1 MNVHFVG
8 DLKSIHFTLG
18 GHDYAFF
25 NGMSLTFGQA
35 VEHCEAAGGNLA
47 SINSHTENEYIRGKI
62 GTAHVWIG
70 YFRDEAVIGR
80 WNWID
85 GSGGYT
91 NWDAGQPNS
100 HASSQENCV
109 QYYGSNG
116 KWHDYGCD
124 VKVAPLCKK
133 VSLTIESSN
142 CTVMVE

>member
-91 NWDAGQPNS
+91 NWDAVNQ
-100 HASSQENCV
+100 
-109 QYYGSNG
+109 
-116 KWHDYGCD
+116 
-124 VKVAPLCKK
+124 
-133 VSLTIESSN
+133 
-142 CTVMVE
+142 TVMLLARRTAFNTMAAMENGTITDAKSGTTVQEGKSDNRI